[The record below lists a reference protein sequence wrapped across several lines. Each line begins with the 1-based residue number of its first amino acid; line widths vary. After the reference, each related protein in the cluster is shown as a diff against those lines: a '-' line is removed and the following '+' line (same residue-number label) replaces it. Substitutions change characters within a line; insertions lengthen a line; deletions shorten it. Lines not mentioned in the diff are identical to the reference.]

1 MFSNLVVR
9 LGGLIGGIG
18 NPSERTRGIDRYPKQ
33 TFMPMRQA
41 LTALH
46 ERVTPVM
53 EPGADLVLQK
63 ARGTRS
69 VPNPRG
75 QLLGPRKERRE
86 KKKKEGKKGKKRGPS
101 STSVYLRSS
110 SVGSGAYSASPVGFM
125 AVSPRVAYLISPHI
139 SMISMQTRLLHSYR
153 NGILSLDDVW
163 NVTG

>member
-53 EPGADLVLQK
+53 EPGADLVLQR

-86 KKKKEGKKGKKRGPS
+86 KKKKEEKKGKKRATIHFGVLEKFFSGQRCLFCLPCRFHGGFPKGCLPHLPS
-101 STSVYLRSS
+101 HQHDQHADTL
-110 SVGSGAYSASPVGFM
+110 ASF
-125 AVSPRVAYLISPHI
+125 
-139 SMISMQTRLLHSYR
+139 
-153 NGILSLDDVW
+153 LSKW
-163 NVTG
+163 YFEFG